1 MVNMYGFK
9 GTVVGLRCK
18 DGIALASDTRAT
30 AAYLVLSKRAR
41 KVFKIQDNIGAAI
54 SGVPGDV
61 QNLVDVLKAE
71 ANLYRLRHDGQA
83 ISTKSLAQLASNL
96 LHGKRIFPYIVSAI
110 LAGVNEDGPRLFF
123 LDPVGGKLEEEKF
136 ASAGTGATVA
146 YGVLEQSYRNGMEL
160 KDGVKLAAQS
170 TKRAI
175 ERDAATG
182 DKIIVATIDKKG
194 YREIPEKE
202 VEELLK

>member
-1 MVNMYGFK
+1 MYEFA

-18 DGIALASDTRAT
+18 NGIALASDTRST

-54 SGVPGDV
+54 SGAPGDV

-71 ANLYRLRHDGQA
+71 ANLYRLRHDGRA
-83 ISTKSLAQLASNL
+83 ISTKSLAQLAANL

-110 LAGVNEDGPRLFF
+110 LAGVDGDGPRLFF
-123 LDPVGGKLEEEKF
+123 LDPAGGKLEEEKF

-146 YGVLEQSYRNGMEL
+146 YGVLEQNYRDEMEL
-160 KDGVKLAAQS
+160 KDGAKLAAQS
-170 TKRAI
+170 TKMAI

-182 DKIIVATIDKKG
+182 DKIIVATIDEKG
-194 YREIPEKE
+194 YREMSEEE

>member
-1 MVNMYGFK
+1 MYGFK

-18 DGIALASDTRAT
+18 DSITLASDTRAT

-41 KVFKIQDNIGAAI
+41 KVFKIQDNIGGAI

-71 ANLYRLRHDGQA
+71 ANLYRLRHDGEA

-96 LHGKRIFPYIVSAI
+96 LHGRRVFPYIVSAI

-146 YGVLEQSYRNGMEL
+146 YGVLEQNYRDGMEL
-160 KDGVKLAAQS
+160 KDCAKLAAQS

-182 DKIIVATIDKKG
+182 DKIIVAMIDKKG

>member
-1 MVNMYGFK
+1 MYGFK

-18 DGIALASDTRAT
+18 DGIVLASDTRAT
-30 AAYLVLSKRAR
+30 SAYLVLSKRAR

-54 SGVPGDV
+54 SGIPGDV
-61 QNLVDVLKAE
+61 QNLVDTLKAE
-71 ANLYRLRHDGQA
+71 ANLYRLRHDGEA

-96 LHGKRIFPYIVSAI
+96 LHSERVLPFIVSAI
-110 LAGVNEDGPRLFF
+110 LAGVNEDGPRLYF
-123 LDPVGGKLEEEKF
+123 LDPAGGKLEEEKF

-146 YGVLEQSYRNGMEL
+146 YGVLEQSYRDGMEL
-160 KDGVKLAAQS
+160 KDGAKLAAQS

-182 DKIIVATIDKKG
+182 DKIVVATIDKEG
-194 YREIPEKE
+194 YHEIPEEE